1 MTNPDQKNPRLTTID
16 SETGA
21 EIIDAEIVD
30 AEVVGA
36 KGTGLDPMAADLA
49 AESAP
54 DPDNDSD
61 DSDLGDFDPSSFDPS
76 SMDPSMF
83 AGVQEMMD
91 KLQKADDLE
100 RENNDLKGRLARLA
114 ADFESFRR
122 RTASDAADAQAKGTA
137 DAAEALMPV
146 YDDVSRALEMGS
158 ADPAKLI
165 PGMQNVQAKVLSVF
179 EKLGLSAT
187 GKEGDTFDP
196 QWHEALQVV
205 PGEHDDT
212 VVQVFQTGFRMGDR
226 LVRPAR
232 VVVSKKA

>member
-1 MTNPDQKNPRLTTID
+1 MTNPTNPNEKDPRLTTID
-16 SETGA
+16 AETGETVFEQASAKHTADITEA
-21 EIIDAEIVD
+21 EVVDAEIM
-30 AEVVGA
+30 GA
-36 KGTGLDPMAADLA
+36 DTDD
-49 AESAP
+49 
-54 DPDNDSD
+54 DSD
-61 DSDLGDFDPSSFDPS
+61 LGDGDLGDFDPSALDPN
-76 SMDPSMF
+76 MF

-91 KLQKADDLE
+91 KLQRSDDLE

-122 RTASDAADAQAKGTA
+122 RTADDAADARNKGTA

-146 YDDVSRALEMGS
+146 YDDISRALEMGS

-165 PGMQNVQAKVLSVF
+165 PGMQNVVSKVLSVF
-179 EKLGLSAT
+179 ERLGLSAT

-205 PGEHDDT
+205 DGDTDDT

>member
-1 MTNPDQKNPRLTTID
+1 MTNPTNPNEKDPRLTTID
-16 SETGA
+16 AETGETVTEKITSKPGA
-21 EIIDAEIVD
+21 DITEAEIVD
-30 AEVVGA
+30 AEIM
-36 KGTGLDPMAADLA
+36 GTATD
-49 AESAP
+49 
-54 DPDNDSD
+54 D
-61 DSDLGDFDPSSFDPS
+61 DSDMGDFDPSMLDLDPANF
-76 SMDPSMF
+76 DPSMF

-91 KLQKADDLE
+91 KLQRSDDLE

-165 PGMQNVQAKVLSVF
+165 PGMQNVVSKVLSVF
-179 EKLGLSAT
+179 ERLGLSAT
-187 GKEGDTFDP
+187 GKEGETFDP

-205 PGEHDDT
+205 PGEQDDT

-232 VVVSKKA
+232 VVVSKKG

>member
-1 MTNPDQKNPRLTTID
+1 MTNPSEKDPRLTTID
-16 SETGA
+16 AETGETVADPVPTAPEDEAVTEA
-21 EIIDAEIVD
+21 ELIE
-30 AEVVGA
+30 
-36 KGTGLDPMAADLA
+36 AADMT
-49 AESAP
+49 E
-54 DPDNDSD
+54 DEDT
-61 DSDLGDFDPSSFDPS
+61 DLGDFDPSAL
-76 SMDPSMF
+76 DPSMF

-91 KLQKADDLE
+91 KLQRSDELE
-100 RENNDLKGRLARLA
+100 RENTDLKGRLARLA

-122 RTASDAADAQAKGTA
+122 RTADDASDARNKGTA

-146 YDDVSRALEMGS
+146 YDDLSRALEMGS

-165 PGMQNVQAKVLSVF
+165 PGMQNVVSKVLSVF

-205 PGEHDDT
+205 PGDEDVT